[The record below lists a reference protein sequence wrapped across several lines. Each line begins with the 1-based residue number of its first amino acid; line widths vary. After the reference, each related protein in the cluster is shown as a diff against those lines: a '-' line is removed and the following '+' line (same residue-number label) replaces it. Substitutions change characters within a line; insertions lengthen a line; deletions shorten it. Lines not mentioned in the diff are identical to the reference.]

1 MCTPYNV
8 IIICMGWV
16 IEYQVK
22 CVSDKDMDT
31 KYRKLYYFRGEL
43 RRDMEIWWLRCL
55 LFIWVFGQLLTGPM
69 IKCPVI
75 FLLRDTGNY
84 SDNRTCLFDTAGNK
98 VLKITEKAPTKTPP
112 SLSLM
117 IFESTS
123 QFHIPF
129 SILCFK
135 FSNVEENII

>member
-112 SLSLM
+112 
-117 IFESTS
+117 
-123 QFHIPF
+123 IPF
-129 SILCFK
+129 PYDFCIDIPISHPI
-135 FSNVEENII
+135 